1 MHVPMP
7 CGRSLLRLRV
17 CAVCAGVAL
26 VAACRDSSG
35 PAPISSVVF
44 VTQPSAAI
52 AGEAIEPPVEVML
65 RSASGG
71 PVMGTVALALD
82 PNPCSWQ
89 LSGTLTAEVSDTTAV
104 FGDLA
109 LDKVGHGYT
118 LRASADGVS
127 ATSAPFDVIGSVV
140 TEPVILEDILCTKP
154 NPQGDGESLTYV
166 PEDDNFWVAD
176 DNNNAIYEVDRRTG
190 TYRSQITIE
199 TVLEDLP
206 DAGQCDDGDG
216 DPNTICSYVNEIEL
230 LAYDPDG
237 RSLYLVNTVNTPG
250 IDRPA
255 IFRLTKEACA
265 GCFAPESWQPLPT
278 GFSYRSIIVVE
289 GQIYLALGGSMYA
302 YDYGTNRVITTDE
315 DGDPLPPVY
324 GTTSSMV
331 ALSFD
336 GTFLWILTHS
346 RVLYEVDWATLTE
359 RRSYELDGF
368 GFSLPRGMEVVNDT
382 IYVLEGDVPNPI
394 YVLSQR
400 QP

>member
-1 MHVPMP
+1 MP
-7 CGRSLLRLRV
+7 PRRFLLRLGAS
-17 CAVCAGVAL
+17 AVCASVVLLAS
-26 VAACRDSSG
+26 CREDSSG
-35 PAPISSVVF
+35 PDRISSVAF
-44 VTQPSAAI
+44 VRQPSGAI

-65 RSASGG
+65 RSALGR
-71 PVMGTVALALD
+71 PLMGTVTVSLD

-109 LDKVGHGYT
+109 LDKVGRGYA

-127 ATSAPFDVIGSVV
+127 ALSAPFDVSSGVV
-140 TEPVILEDILCTKP
+140 GAPVILENVLCTKP

-166 PEDDNFWVAD
+166 PEDDNFWIAD

-190 TYRSQITIE
+190 TYRSQITLE
-199 TVLEDLP
+199 TILDVLP
-206 DAGQCDDGDG
+206 DAGQCDDEDD
-216 DPNTICSYVNEIEL
+216 DPNTHCSYVNEIEL

-255 IFRLTKEACA
+255 IFRLRKEACT

-278 GFSYRSIIVVE
+278 EPSYWSIFAVE
-289 GQIYLALGGSMYA
+289 GELYLAIGKCIYA
-302 YDYGTNRVITTDE
+302 YDYDTNRLATVDA
-315 DGDPLPPVY
+315 DGDSLPPAY
-324 GTTSSMV
+324 ETSSSIL

-336 GTFLWILTHS
+336 GTFMWILTHS
-346 RVLYEVDWATLTE
+346 RLLYQVSWATRTE